1 MSTTKETSGSPAHAR
16 QLLRAL
22 PLKLAKDGER
32 LLRLAEVESRCG
44 IKKSRI
50 YAGMADGTFPKC
62 VRLPGGRAVAWP
74 ASRIDAWIAS
84 VIEASANPQQSL
96 PMGAQ

>member
-1 MSTTKETSGSPAHAR
+1 MHTTKETSGAGHVR

-22 PLKLAKDGER
+22 PLKIAKDGER

-50 YAGMADGTFPKC
+50 YAGMAEGTFPKC

-74 ASRIDAWIAS
+74 ASRIDAWITA
-84 VIEASANPQQSL
+84 VIEASAEPQQAVPEARL
-96 PMGAQ
+96 